1 MKVII
6 IMMIII
12 ILMIIII
19 IVIDVMVYRHSEDKD
34 SSHQKP
40 DWNVNE
46 L

>member
-1 MKVII
+1 
-6 IMMIII
+6 MIT
-12 ILMIIII
+12 MIIII
-19 IVIDVMVYRHSEDKD
+19 IMIIMTIADVIVYRHSENED